1 MQKVRN
7 KWNGR
12 LYTVKEETEKE
23 VTLVRDDDTQI
34 TIAKSELH
42 FNYTEY
48 FDKNDKKLLTK

>member
-12 LYTVKEETEKE
+12 IYTVKEETEKE
-23 VTLVRDDDTQI
+23 VTLVRDNGSEI
-34 TIAKSELH
+34 TIAKSELR

-48 FDKNDKKLLTK
+48 FDKNDKKQLTK

>member
-23 VTLVRDDDTQI
+23 VTLVRDDGSQI
-34 TIAKSELH
+34 TIAKSELR

-48 FDKNDKKLLTK
+48 FDKNDKSR